1 MSEERKLLM
10 YDRSRGCAQGSPEML
25 GEQLRLIAGVL
36 NVGQCRYCGA
46 VGEIHNTF
54 QVRHEHTDEC
64 VLSLNARLQA
74 SLQSVLTSHNTE
86 EQG

>member
-1 MSEERKLLM
+1 
-10 YDRSRGCAQGSPEML
+10 ML

-36 NVGQCRYCGA
+36 NGLLQAFPPLLPHMSLGLVNVGQCRYCGA

-74 SLQSVLTSHNTE
+74 SLQGVLTSQHE
-86 EQG
+86 EGQG